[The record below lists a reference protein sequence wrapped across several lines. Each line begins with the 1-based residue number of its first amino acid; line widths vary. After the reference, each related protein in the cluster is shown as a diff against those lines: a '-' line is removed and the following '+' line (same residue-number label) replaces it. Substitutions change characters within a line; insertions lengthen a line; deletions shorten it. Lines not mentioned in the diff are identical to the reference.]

1 MVRDINL
8 ADKGVLQIEW
18 ASRRMPVL
26 AKIREEFSVGKPLK
40 GLRISACLHVTK
52 ETAVLVRTLMAGGA
66 EVALASSNP
75 LSCQDDVAA
84 ALAVE
89 GVNVYAWRGQTKEEY
104 YKCIENALSYKSN
117 IVLDDGADLIVT
129 LHQKAGGSLVDVLG
143 GCEET
148 TTGVLRL
155 KAMEKERS
163 LKIPVIAVNNA
174 QTKWDFDNVYGTGQ
188 STLDGIL
195 RATNMLLA
203 GRTVVVAGYG
213 HCGRGIA
220 NRARGMGS
228 QVIVTEV
235 DPIKAL
241 RAVMDGFKVMPMVE
255 AAKVGDLFITATG
268 DVDVI
273 RAEHMILMKDGA
285 VMCNAGHFNVEISL
299 EDLEKIS
306 TSKRRIRENLDE
318 YTLINGR
325 KLYLLAEGR
334 LVNLVAAEGHPSEVM
349 DMSFANQALAA
360 EWIKDNYKELEPKV
374 YTLPTEVDLK
384 IAATKLGLMGGELEI
399 LTKEQIDYLD
409 SWEHGTS

>member
-26 AKIREEFSVGKPLK
+26 ARIREEFSRRKPLK

-66 EVALASSNP
+66 EVSLASSNP
-75 LSCQDDVAA
+75 MSCQDDVAA
-84 ALAVE
+84 ALAAE

-104 YKCIENALSYKSN
+104 YKCIETVLSHKPRV
-117 IVLDDGADLIVT
+117 VLDDGADLIVT
-129 LHQKAGGSLVDVLG
+129 LHQETGGFLTDVFG

-155 KAMEKERS
+155 KAMEKTGS

-188 STLDGIL
+188 STLDGVL

-220 NRARGMGS
+220 NRAKGMGS

-235 DPIKAL
+235 DPIRAL

-255 AAKVGDLFITATG
+255 AAKIGDLFITATG
-268 DVDVI
+268 NVDVV

-299 EDLEKIS
+299 EDLEKLSI
-306 TSKRRIRENLDE
+306 SKRRIRDNLDE
-318 YTLINGR
+318 YTLVNGR
-325 KLYLLAEGR
+325 RLYLLAEGR

-349 DMSFANQALAA
+349 DMSFANQALSVRYLVEKASM
-360 EWIKDNYKELEPKV
+360 LEPHIYDV
-374 YTLPTEVDLK
+374 PLEVDRRVAELK
-384 IAATKLGLMGGELEI
+384 LETI
-399 LTKEQIDYLD
+399 DVQIDNLTEKQRKYLE
-409 SWEHGTS
+409 SYETGT

>member
-26 AKIREEFSVGKPLK
+26 ARIRDGFSVEKPLE
-40 GLRISACLHVTK
+40 GVRISACLHVTK
-52 ETAVLVRTLMAGGA
+52 ETAILVRTLIAGGA

-84 ALAVE
+84 TLAVE

-104 YKCIENALSYKSN
+104 YECIKTVLSYKPR

-129 LHQKAGGSLVDVLG
+129 LHQEAGSLHTDVLG

-155 KAMEKERS
+155 KAMEKAES

-203 GRTVVVAGYG
+203 GKTVVVAGYG

-235 DPIKAL
+235 DPIRAL

-255 AAKVGDLFITATG
+255 AAKIGDLFITATG
-268 DVDVI
+268 NVDVV
-273 RAEHMILMKDGA
+273 RAEHMALMRDGA

-299 EDLEKIS
+299 EDLEKLS
-306 TSKRRIRENLDE
+306 TSKRRIRDNLDE
-318 YTLINGR
+318 YTLVNGR
-325 KLYLLAEGR
+325 RLFLLAEGR
-334 LVNLVAAEGHPSEVM
+334 LVNLVAAEGHPSDVM
-349 DMSFANQALAA
+349 DMSFANQALSVKYLVEKAHT
-360 EWIKDNYKELEPKV
+360 LEPRV
-374 YTLPTEVDLK
+374 YDVPFEVDRRVAELK
-384 IAATKLGLMGGELEI
+384 LETMGV
-399 LTKEQIDYLD
+399 QIDNLTEKQKKYLE
-409 SWEHGTS
+409 SYETGT